1 MSRASLL
8 RLIALG
14 AALVALLVLPWVLP
28 LQGPIRDF
36 LAWVQG
42 LGFWGPVV
50 LAAIWIPAC
59 LFAIP
64 GSLVTLAGGAL
75 FGIPVGV
82 VSISVGSTAGA
93 CAAFLVGRGVARPWV
108 ARQVAGNAKFQAL
121 DRAIAAQGFKIVL
134 LLRLSPVFP
143 FNLLNYALALTGVRF
158 RDYAL
163 ASWIGMFPGTVM
175 YVYIGSTIG
184 ELAALSAE
192 RQRPLEEWVFRVV
205 GLALTV
211 VATVYITRVA
221 RRALSQAIAEAN
233 REPQPPPAGES
244 HV

>member
-1 MSRASLL
+1 MSRASSV

-14 AALVALLVLPWVLP
+14 VALVALLVLPWLLPVQEP
-28 LQGPIRDF
+28 LQEF
-36 LAWVQG
+36 LAWTKG

-50 LAAIWIPAC
+50 LAASWIPAC
-59 LFAIP
+59 LLAVP
-64 GSLVTLAGGAL
+64 GTLITLAGGAI
-75 FGIPVGV
+75 FGVPVGV
-82 VSISVGSTAGA
+82 VAVSLGSTAGA
-93 CAAFLVGRGVARPWV
+93 CAAFLVGRWVARPWV
-108 ARQVAGNAKFQAL
+108 ERKVAGNPHFQAL
-121 DRAIAAQGFKIVL
+121 DRATAVQGFKIVL

-143 FNLLNYALALTGVRF
+143 FNLLNYALALTRVRF

-175 YVYIGSTIG
+175 YVYVGSTIG
-184 ELAALSAE
+184 ELAALSGE
-192 RQRPLEEWVFRVV
+192 RERSLAEWVFFFA

-221 RRALSQAIAEAN
+221 KRALSQALAEAG
-233 REPQPPPAGES
+233 PPPEPAPVGES